1 MKRHISYWMLLCRS
15 TVFKMLALFAAMTA
29 VEAGL
34 FFLRGRN
41 AIGLEQ
47 MVDAAWLRWVFGVAL
62 IVMTVLLGSV
72 LCESGGKLDYTL
84 RRLRL
89 RRRSLFLWQAVFN
102 FLCLL
107 LLWFVQLFV
116 ALLLC
121 RLWMAGQ
128 EGVSNQALFLAFYR
142 SDFLHS
148 LLPLEDVSRWVRN
161 VVCFAFVGVASACV
175 PVCHRRGKY
184 NIGGVLQAGWM
195 MTNFSKETGA
205 VGPDVILMTVCGVMT
220 FISFVMA
227 WGDDYA
233 EED

>member
-1 MKRHISYWMLLCRS
+1 MKQHISYWMLLCRS
-15 TVFKMLALFAAMTA
+15 TVFKILAILAAMTA

-34 FFLRGRN
+34 FFIRGRD

-47 MVDAAWLRWVFGVAL
+47 MVDATWLKWLFGAAL

-89 RRRSLFLWQAVFN
+89 RRRSLFIWQAVYN
-102 FLCLL
+102 FLCLV
-107 LLWFVQLFV
+107 LLWLVQLFV
-116 ALLLC
+116 ALMLC
-121 RLWMAGQ
+121 WLWMRER
-128 EGVSNQALFLAFYR
+128 EGVSSQALFLAFYR

-148 LLPLEDVSRWVRN
+148 LLPLEDVSRWARN
-161 VVCFAFVGVASACV
+161 VVCFAFMGIAAACV
-175 PVCHRRGKY
+175 PVGHRRGKY
-184 NIGGVLQAGWM
+184 NIGGALQAGWLM
-195 MTNFSKETGA
+195 INFSKETGA

-220 FISFVMA
+220 FISLVMA

-233 EED
+233 QED